1 MSWTAEDEARIRS
14 CSRCI
19 LGAHRHVA
27 VPGTGPIPARLM
39 LLADQPEA
47 EDDQMG
53 LPFTGPAGALL
64 TKILAAVGLTRDQ
77 VYLTTVVKC
86 TPPGR
91 PATDAEIA
99 RCLPYVAEQIAAV
112 DPAVIVCLGPAAT
125 QALLGEDCRLST
137 LRGCWRQLG
146 ERAVLPT
153 YGPDHLIRFPAAKSA
168 AWRDWQEIGR
178 VLGLTIPAPAA
189 S

>member
-1 MSWTAEDEARIRS
+1 MTWTADDEARVRH
-14 CSRCI
+14 CTRCG
-19 LGAHRHVA
+19 LSAQRGVA

-39 LLADQPEA
+39 LVADQPEA
-47 EDDQMG
+47 DDDQMG

-91 PATDAEIA
+91 PATDAEIV
-99 RCLPYVAEQIAAV
+99 RCLPYLAEQIAAV
-112 DPAVIVCLGPAAT
+112 DPAVIVCLGSAAT
-125 QALLGEDCRLST
+125 QALLGDTAL
-137 LRGCWRQLG
+137 LGAIRGRWRQFG
-146 ERAVLPT
+146 DRAVMPT
-153 YGPDHLIRFPAAKSA
+153 YPLDHLMRLPAAKRD
-168 AWRDWQEIGR
+168 AWKDWQEVAR
-178 VLGLTIPAPAA
+178 VLGLSPVRATA

>member
-14 CSRCI
+14 CSGCI

-39 LLADQPEA
+39 LVADQPEA
-47 EDDQMG
+47 DDDQMG

-64 TKILAAVGLTRDQ
+64 AKILGAVGLSRDQ

-86 TPPGR
+86 VPPGR
-91 PATDAEIA
+91 LADEDEMLA
-99 RCLPYVAEQIAAV
+99 CLPFLAEQIAAV
-112 DPAVIVCLGPAAT
+112 DPAVMVAMGADAT
-125 QALLGEDCRLST
+125 QALLGEDGRLGT
-137 LRGCWRQLG
+137 VRGHWHHLG
-146 ERAVLPT
+146 ERLVMPT
-153 YGPDHLIRFPAAKSA
+153 YPPEHLLRFPAAKHQ
-168 AWRDWQEIGR
+168 AWEDWQQIAQA
-178 VLGLTIPAPAA
+178 LGLTIPSRAA